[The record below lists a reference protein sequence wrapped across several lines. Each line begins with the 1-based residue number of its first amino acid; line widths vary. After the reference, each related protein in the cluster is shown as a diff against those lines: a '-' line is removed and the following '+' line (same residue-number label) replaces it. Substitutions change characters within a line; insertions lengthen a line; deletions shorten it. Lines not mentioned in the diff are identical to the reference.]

1 MKDLNRIDS
10 EISRKNYENELV
22 LCNKQAAILKDI
34 AVFLLMYYS

>member
-22 LCNKQAAILKDI
+22 LWSKSRRR
-34 AVFLLMYYS
+34 Y